1 MSDVITFHKDGKTWA
16 RQGDISGLT
25 SMSMVEL
32 RLKLMDLVDELDH
45 HIDAYSAEGQLNYE
59 IAGRMG
65 RLASQA
71 QAAGML
77 SAMWNDQ
84 QNRFYRQRVLIEELR
99 SGQVSAHE

>member
-1 MSDVITFHKDGKTWA
+1 MSDVITFHKDGKTWM
-16 RQGDISGLT
+16 RTGDIAGNT
-25 SMSMVEL
+25 SLSMVEL

-59 IAGRMG
+59 IAGRMS
-65 RLASQA
+65 RLASKA

-84 QNRFYRQRVLIEELR
+84 QNRFYRERVLIEGLR
-99 SGQVSAHE
+99 SGQVSADQ